1 MDERLKHFTDI
12 ELREEL
18 RQRKRALA
26 EKKKE
31 NRDKW
36 IYWEAEVTHIV
47 NSEKVFTARYRVN
60 GIGLN
65 EEDSKITSRTFFKLM
80 EGQHFKRRNMPKIG
94 DIVILKYRNNP
105 SVKSGQIENSKIL
118 KKKEENINE

>member
-18 RQRKRALA
+18 RKRKRFLV
-26 EKKKE
+26 EWKKE
-31 NRDKW
+31 NNKW
-36 IYWEAEVTHIV
+36 LYWEAEVTHVI

-60 GIGLN
+60 GIGLD
-65 EEDSKITSRTFFKLM
+65 EEDAKIVSRTFFKLM
-80 EGQHFKRRNMPKIG
+80 EGQHFRRRNMPKIG